1 MILLDTHTAVWLAS
15 DQSKLSEGAK
25 NVISSHADKL
35 HISVVSAWEISMLY
49 KRKRLQLPIE
59 PELYLDRMIKQHAIN
74 EVPLS
79 RHIAQLS
86 TRLPDIHNDPFDRI
100 LIAMCQALQT
110 YEWSTRIPMTED
122 GMIVSGF
129 WDSSRAPMP
138 EEYELIMEGKALVKR
153 G

>member
-25 NVISSHADKL
+25 NVISTRADKL
-35 HISVVSAWEISMLY
+35 HMSVVSAWEISMLY
-49 KRKRLQLPIE
+49 KRKRLQLPIA

-86 TRLPDIHNDPFDRI
+86 VRLPDIHNDPFDRI
-100 LIAMCQALQT
+100 LIAMCQANGWILL
-110 YEWSTRIPMTED
+110 SK
-122 GMIVSGF
+122 
-129 WDSSRAPMP
+129 DSVIAKYPDIR
-138 EEYELIMEGKALVKR
+138 VVW
-153 G
+153 